1 MYRLRVKQ
9 TAEWDAIRPQY
20 GGAGRVRPTIIA
32 AMLAV
37 VCLSA
42 ASIIQD
48 PQSEIG
54 LGLRVTFLLLCGIFV
69 GGVAVTHF
77 SKIVTLSSR
86 RRELSESEAF
96 LRKQQAALWRL
107 TKSKYIHGGVFEE
120 ALREVT
126 EAAAHTLEVERASVW
141 LFSDDKSCLR
151 CHDLFE
157 RSANRHSHG
166 LELSAMEYP
175 VYFDELSSER
185 VIAANDATN
194 DPRTNEFTRDHL
206 VPLGITALLHAPIQS
221 GGRMVGVMC
230 QAHVGIAHKWSL
242 EEQQFANSMANLVS
256 LALEATERLQAE
268 VALRKSEERIRSII
282 DTALDAIIGMD
293 HRGYILDWNRRAE
306 TIFGWTREEAIG
318 RELGETI
325 IPPQYREAHR
335 RGLQHF
341 LRSGEGPVLN
351 KRIEITG
358 LRRDGMEFPIE
369 LAISPLKTATGY
381 EFNAFVQDISERKR
395 AEEELRSAKESAE
408 AANRTKSQFL
418 ANMSHEIRTP
428 MNGVLG
434 MIELML
440 ATTLNVKQKRF
451 AETVRQSGQ
460 NLLRIVNEILD
471 FAKVEAGRLALER
484 VDFHVY
490 ETIEEVIDLVAERAQ
505 SKGLTLAC
513 EIDER
518 VPVMLKG
525 DPGRLR
531 QILINLIGNAI
542 KFTERGEVVVR
553 VQNEGEPQD
562 TLHSSEGVLLPSE
575 DGTTSDT
582 PPVPRCCLRI
592 SVTDTGIGIPTHAQ
606 ANIFEP
612 FAQGDGSTTRKYGGT
627 GLGLAIVKQLA
638 EMMNGTVA
646 VKSLPGRGSTFSF
659 TAHFELS
666 AELALA
672 ESRRQYDLEGLRVL
686 VVDGN
691 PTTRSILENQ
701 LKAWRM
707 HYGSAESGAEALSFL
722 QYKNGRGTPYDLAIF
737 DAQLPDMDGV
747 ALIRAIK
754 SQADTGGLR
763 LVMLTAVTRAEDVE
777 VLQHVGIHAVLTKP
791 FRQSRLYDCL
801 ATVMGGS
808 PEEQAA
814 LCRIHPHQTEA
825 PALSHGRIL
834 LAEDNPV
841 NQEVAL
847 GMLQALGCHTDLASN
862 GREVLEALKRKT
874 YDVVLMDCQMPEMD
888 GFEATRRIRELEQER
903 ATSEVQQSS
912 SDLSISNLEPL
923 RHLPIVA
930 VTAHAITGD
939 RERCLAA
946 GMDDYLSKPFMQD
959 QLQALLL
966 RWLPSSGNDTA
977 PKSERSTFDVRH
989 SDPGPPPLTLDPRSS
1004 ILPRDSYVE
1013 VPTIDPRAWES
1024 IRSLQRPGHPDMLCK
1039 VIGKYLTSSQQLI
1052 ETMRMAVPQQD
1063 AAALHRTA
1071 HSLKSSSAT
1080 LGALRLAAL
1089 CKEAEA
1095 MGRANTLKGMSSLWE
1110 QLEAEYTVVHDALTA
1125 ELNQV
1130 RT

>member
-1 MYRLRVKQ
+1 
-9 TAEWDAIRPQY
+9 
-20 GGAGRVRPTIIA
+20 
-32 AMLAV
+32 
-37 VCLSA
+37 
-42 ASIIQD
+42 
-48 PQSEIG
+48 
-54 LGLRVTFLLLCGIFV
+54 
-69 GGVAVTHF
+69 
-77 SKIVTLSSR
+77 
-86 RRELSESEAF
+86 
-96 LRKQQAALWRL
+96 
-107 TKSKYIHGGVFEE
+107 
-120 ALREVT
+120 
-126 EAAAHTLEVERASVW
+126 
-141 LFSDDKSCLR
+141 
-151 CHDLFE
+151 
-157 RSANRHSHG
+157 
-166 LELSAMEYP
+166 
-175 VYFDELSSER
+175 
-185 VIAANDATN
+185 
-194 DPRTNEFTRDHL
+194 
-206 VPLGITALLHAPIQS
+206 
-221 GGRMVGVMC
+221 
-230 QAHVGIAHKWSL
+230 
-242 EEQQFANSMANLVS
+242 
-256 LALEATERLQAE
+256 
-268 VALRKSEERIRSII
+268 
-282 DTALDAIIGMD
+282 
-293 HRGYILDWNRRAE
+293 
-306 TIFGWTREEAIG
+306 
-318 RELGETI
+318 
-325 IPPQYREAHR
+325 
-335 RGLQHF
+335 
-341 LRSGEGPVLN
+341 
-351 KRIEITG
+351 
-358 LRRDGMEFPIE
+358 MEFPIE

-408 AANRTKSQFL
+408 AANRAKSQFL

-646 VKSLPGRGSTFSF
+646 VKSLPGLGSTFSF

-666 AELALA
+666 AELVSA
-672 ESRRQYDLEGLRVL
+672 ESHRQYDLEGLRVL

-747 ALIRAIK
+747 TLIRAIK

-814 LCRIHPHQTEA
+814 LWCIHPHQTEA

-989 SDPGPPPLTLDPRSS
+989 SDPGLPPLTLDLRSS